1 MPSFSQLSGGQV
13 RSQDNRTHGNAD
25 VSRRQSGRIVDAVAD
40 VHQFSAMLRPQR
52 ANQFQLLLGKQF
64 SVNIICRQP
73 HCRCD
78 RASCA
83 SAVTCASTASA

>member
-1 MPSFSQLSGGQV
+1 
-13 RSQDNRTHGNAD
+13 
-25 VSRRQSGRIVDAVAD
+25 
-40 VHQFSAMLRPQR
+40 MLRPQR